1 MPDQPDFLATD
12 LDPELIQS
20 RARADASRIRAA
32 YRRRGRRQ
40 AIEGEAK
47 PAQVRAYLD
56 ALREIL
62 GGSKSKL

>member
-1 MPDQPDFLATD
+1 MPEQHDL
-12 LDPELIQS
+12 LDPEIIEA
-20 RARADASRIRAA
+20 RARRDALKIREA

-40 AIEGEAK
+40 AVKGEAK
-47 PAQVRAYLD
+47 PAEVRAYLD